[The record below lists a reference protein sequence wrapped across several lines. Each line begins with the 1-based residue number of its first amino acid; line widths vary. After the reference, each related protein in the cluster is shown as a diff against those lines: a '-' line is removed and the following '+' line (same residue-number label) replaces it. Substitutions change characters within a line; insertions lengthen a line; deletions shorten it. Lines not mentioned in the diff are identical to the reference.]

1 MLKIDGRDIIIT
13 RGDVLPITITAQN
26 EIDETNYE
34 FQVDDVIRFKILQKD
49 KMENVL
55 LQKDFVITEAGEEQE
70 IVIPAGDMK
79 IGELKSKP
87 EDFWYEIEINPD
99 TDNTNTI
106 EGYDIDL
113 GPAIITILPEGGEQE

>member
-1 MLKIDGRDIIIT
+1 MLKIDGRNIIIT

-34 FQVDDVIRFKILQKD
+34 FQIDDVIRFKILQKD

-55 LQKDFVITEAGEEQE
+55 LQKDFIITEPGEEQE
-70 IVIPAGDMK
+70 IVIPEGDMK

-87 EDFWYEIEINPD
+87 EDFWYEIEINPAQKCM
-99 TDNTNTI
+99 TLSNYSAFI
-106 EGYDIDL
+106 EAGWTTGY
-113 GPAIITILPEGGEQE
+113 EE

>member
-1 MLKIDGRDIIIT
+1 MLKIDGRNIIIT

-34 FQVDDVIRFKILQKD
+34 FQIDDVIRFKILQKD

-55 LQKDFVITEAGEEQE
+55 LQKDFVITEPGEEQE

-87 EDFWYEIEINPD
+87 EDFWYEIEINPAQKCM
-99 TDNTNTI
+99 TLSNYSAFI
-106 EGYDIDL
+106 EAGWTTGY
-113 GPAIITILPEGGEQE
+113 EE